1 MINCNSKADSFPK
14 KIQGLIEKAES
25 NGDFAWRGFLVKKG
39 MTFRKAQDDIMDGT
53 PFSAVEF
60 SIESA
65 EPICAFDIFDFCCS
79 VCREACARFDFAPKQ
94 GEDNFCGRLVGGKDG
109 VASSVPQR
117 RACRCRV
124 RREDAESQVYLG
136 RHLGRHLGRYLGRR
150 RDRQRLLCPRHPE

>member
-1 MINCNSKADSFPK
+1 MGKPLA
-14 KIQGLIEKAES
+14 GHVVS
-25 NGDFAWRGFLVKKG
+25 NRASQQQKNGVSLSALRFLLSN
-39 MTFRKAQDDIMDGT
+39 F
-53 PFSAVEF
+53 
-60 SIESA
+60 IESA
-65 EPICAFDIFDFCCS
+65 EFICAFDIFDFCCS
-79 VCREACARFDFAPKQ
+79 VYQEACARFDFAPKQ

-136 RHLGRHLGRYLGRR
+136 RYLGRHLGRC

>member
-65 EPICAFDIFDFCCS
+65 EPICAFDIFDLPKAS
-79 VCREACARFDFAPKQ
+79 RMISSISSTNPALSACASAAPS
-94 GEDNFCGRLVGGKDG
+94 
-109 VASSVPQR
+109 AS
-117 RACRCRV
+117 
-124 RREDAESQVYLG
+124 
-136 RHLGRHLGRYLGRR
+136 
-150 RDRQRLLCPRHPE
+150 